1 MLFCSVFLLG
11 MMVKTVYGLPE
22 HVTIQ
27 VKKKLM
33 M

>member
-27 VKKKLM
+27 VKM